1 MGKWSEEPIGVGYF
15 TDVMIRS
22 EDLDPVYCCLVDA
35 DLPDDQLKRML
46 LAYWCFYS
54 VGTAA
59 RIVEPGPDYFYTMM
73 MKAHH
78 EKWPHGF
85 ERRYFYGDLA
95 FKTITQLEEFGSPE
109 RVVDHMT
116 RHQTFH
122 AANKAVLSHYG
133 FGPWMGWKVADMADR
148 VLGIDV
154 DFTDCSLGVYKDPAI
169 GAGLLLTGKLEQ
181 AAPDDVQRCCD
192 ILDAAFADYEAPP
205 FYDRAFNIQEGETVL
220 CKYKAYF
227 KGQYYVG
234 KDVKEVSEGLEHA
247 MGEGCELAAHIL
259 DQMPPEFTETGSP
272 WGQEIDGLHECV
284 WGQDYPMS
292 CSSAEGG

>member
-1 MGKWSEEPIGVGYF
+1 VGKWPEEPIGVGYF

-59 RIVEPGPDYFYTMM
+59 RIVEPGPDRFYTMM

-78 EKWPHGF
+78 EKWP
-85 ERRYFYGDLA
+85 L
-95 FKTITQLEEFGSPE
+95 
-109 RVVDHMT
+109 DHMT
-116 RHQTFH
+116 RHTTFE

-154 DFTDCSLGVYKDPAI
+154 DFTDCGLGVYKDPAI
-169 GAGLLLTGKLEQ
+169 GAGLLLTGKMEQ
-181 AAPDDVQRCCD
+181 AEPEDVQRCCD
-192 ILDAAFADYEAPP
+192 ILDAAFAH
-205 FYDRAFNIQEGETVL
+205 IQHPRGRNHPL
-220 CKYKAYF
+220 
-227 KGQYYVG
+227 
-234 KDVKEVSEGLEHA
+234 
-247 MGEGCELAAHIL
+247 
-259 DQMPPEFTETGSP
+259 
-272 WGQEIDGLHECV
+272 
-284 WGQDYPMS
+284 
-292 CSSAEGG
+292 